1 MKHCVANAGTM
12 QKEIMNKKEF
22 IGFII
27 IMLVVGTLWLG
38 YTAHLDTLREQ
49 AYKDCKPLLDISNKL
64 QCTQK
69 NQ

>member
-12 QKEIMNKKEF
+12 LKDKMTKKEF

-38 YTAHLDTLREQ
+38 YTAHIDKLREQ
-49 AYKDCKPLLDISNKL
+49 AFKDCKALLDISNKI
-64 QCTQK
+64 QCQTK
-69 NQ
+69 